1 MAALLA
7 LALALTG
14 LHGVVTRGP
23 TTPVCRVGTPCSAPA
38 VGAVL
43 VFSRNGRIAA
53 RVRSGAGGHYSVR
66 LPVGLYAVQ
75 LSPAPKIGG
84 LSPRQARV
92 RLGPS
97 ARLDFAVDTGIR

>member
-1 MAALLA
+1 MAGLLA
-7 LALALTG
+7 FALALTG

-23 TTPVCRVGTPCSAPA
+23 TKPVCEVGTPCSAPA

-43 VFSRNGRIAA
+43 VFSHGGRVVA
-53 RVRSGAGGHYSVR
+53 RVRTGAGGHYTVR

-75 LSPAPKIGG
+75 LSPPQKIGG

-92 RLGPS
+92 RSGS
-97 ARLDFAVDTGIR
+97 SVRLDFAVDTGIR